1 MKTNY
6 IKKILSSDN
15 FVEKSVGY
23 LIKNPIKLLQIGDIR
38 SYLSSVTTN
47 KKISNGEVK
56 TIGSQSAI
64 TGTIEHNYN
73 GLKNLSGF
81 DRGSMLV
88 NSFMSIYQEI
98 LPEEARF
105 LSIGPRNECELY
117 SIVSYGINPEQI
129 YGLDLISSDPFVI
142 SGDMHQMPF
151 EDNYFETI
159 FVGWVLAYSNDL
171 EKACAEIVRVARND
185 AYIIIGC
192 DFNGYKYTDKGVLDE
207 KYGTFNNADDVFN
220 LFGEFVGEK
229 IIQRNARFP
238 YNDAGR
244 KIVAAFKLKKYIS

>member
-23 LIKNPIKLLQIGDIR
+23 LIKNPIRLLQNSEIR
-38 SYLSSVTTN
+38 SYLSSITTN
-47 KKISNGEVK
+47 LKISNGEVK
-56 TIGSQSAI
+56 TITSQSAI

-73 GLKNLSGF
+73 GLKNLAGF

-88 NSFMSIYQEI
+88 NTFMSLYREI

-117 SIVSYGINPEQI
+117 SIISHGINPDQI

-151 EDNYFETI
+151 QDNYFETI

-171 EKACAEIVRVARND
+171 AKACAEIVRVARND

-192 DFNGYKYTDKGVLDE
+192 DFNGHQYTDKGVLDE
-207 KYGTFNNADDVFN
+207 KYGTFNNADDIFN
-220 LFGEFVGEK
+220 LFGELVGEK

-238 YNDAGR
+238 YNDAER
-244 KIVAAFKLKKYIS
+244 KIVAGFKLKK